1 MADTISAYPLP
12 KFHFQVQWG
21 GTKVNFTEV
30 TGLEVRADVIE
41 YRDGASLEFHKIKM
55 PGMQKFSN
63 ITLKRGKFQK
73 DNDFYVWWT
82 QISMNTVIRRD
93 LIITLLNEN
102 HAPVFTWNVKNA
114 FPVKVNAGDLGAD
127 KNEVMIET
135 LELAHEGLTM
145 TAN

>member
-1 MADTISAYPLP
+1 MADTISPYPLP

-30 TGLEVRADVIE
+30 TGLEVSADVIE

-93 LIITLLNEN
+93 LIIVLLNEN